1 MPKRCYI
8 LGAGFSKPIGL
19 PLARELTQAVFQ
31 HVDSGATGALAEPLG
46 RALSQWASFMKKLY
60 PRCDFS
66 SASCG
71 FEDAWP
77 DFEDLI
83 TVLDE
88 WEDYRHDVQ
97 GTPTPPGSNQPAR
110 IRRVLLKHL
119 ALLFCEK
126 TPAKGDEKLEPVL
139 QFVQRCNENKSPVI
153 SFNWDVLLEAA
164 ARDENAGY
172 SYREEDDKNGVLLM
186 VKPHGSINIADTAN
200 DPNKDPH
207 SQCKQLLEYDEY
219 DNKIGKRY
227 VICAN
232 DPRRSNKDIVDP
244 YGVENNRSHEDSDQA
259 DQEPSFQTVQD
270 LGRVLLVAPT
280 AKKSYENQWLIK
292 QWSRAHKFIRSA
304 EEIVVI
310 GFSLPPT
317 DYRPRVLLQ
326 LAGLESRTKA
336 RRLILVSPHACEVAK
351 HYRKF
356 VSLPIECRNSDW
368 REWMEEES

>member
-8 LGAGFSKPIGL
+8 LGAGFSNPIGL
-19 PLARELTQAVFQ
+19 PLAHELTQAVI
-31 HVDSGATGALAEPLG
+31 DRISSNAGDDPADPRNWALA
-46 RALSQWASFMKKLY
+46 RWISFLRELY
-60 PRCDFS
+60 PCYDFES
-66 SASCG
+66 T
-71 FEDAWP
+71 WP

-83 TVLDE
+83 TILDE
-88 WEDYRHDVQ
+88 WEDYRHNVQ
-97 GTPTPPGSNQPAR
+97 GTPTPPGSQPPAH
-110 IRRVLLKHL
+110 IRRVLLRHL
-119 ALLFCEK
+119 VLLFCEK
-126 TPAKGDEKLEPVL
+126 TPANGDEKLVPVS
-139 QFVQRCNENKSPVI
+139 QFVQRCAGESSPVI

-164 ARDENAGY
+164 AKDENAGY
-172 SYREEDDKNGVLLM
+172 SCREEDDKNGALLM

-232 DPRRSNKDIVDP
+232 DPRKAEKEIVAP
-244 YGVENNRSHEDSDQA
+244 FGVWKNRSHKGGGQV
-259 DQEPSFQTVQD
+259 DQEPGSQTVQD
-270 LGRVLLVAPT
+270 SGGVILVAPT
-280 AKKSYENQWLIK
+280 AKKSYEHPWLIK
-292 QWSRAHKFIRSA
+292 QWARALDFILSA

-326 LAGLESRTKA
+326 LAGFDGKTKA

-356 VSLPIECRNSDW
+356 VSIPIKCYTSDW
-368 REWMEEES
+368 REWLADEG